1 MKKFLSN
8 AKNLAYQMLL
18 CQFYSAFKKKKKFII
33 SQRNIHNL
41 LEAKG
46 FGLANQ
52 GGK

>member
-1 MKKFLSN
+1 
-8 AKNLAYQMLL
+8 MLL
-18 CQFYSAFKKKKKFII
+18 CQFYSALKKKKKKTIT

-41 LEAKG
+41 LETKG